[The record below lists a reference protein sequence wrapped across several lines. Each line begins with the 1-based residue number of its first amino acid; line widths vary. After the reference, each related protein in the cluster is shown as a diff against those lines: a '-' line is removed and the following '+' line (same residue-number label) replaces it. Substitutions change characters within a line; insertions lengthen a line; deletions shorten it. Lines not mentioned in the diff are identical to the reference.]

1 MDISQQ
7 DGEWKITM
15 SYPETHE
22 IDGSPGDHAVAAVA
36 HEYAVS
42 RSEIR
47 SRVVRYH
54 DDGVTVV
61 VSRGTDGQL

>member
-1 MDISQQ
+1 MDINQQ
-7 DGEWKITM
+7 EDEWIATM
-15 SYPETHE
+15 SYSERRD
-22 IDGSPGDHAVAAVA
+22 IDESPGDHAVAAVA

-61 VSRGTDGQL
+61 VSQSDGQL

>member
-1 MDISQQ
+1 MDINHQE
-7 DGEWKITM
+7 GEWTVTM
-15 SYPETHE
+15 SFPKAH
-22 IDGSPGDHAVAAVA
+22 DVDSPANHALAAVA
-36 HEYAVS
+36 EEYAVS

-61 VSRGTDGQL
+61 VSRADEQL

>member
-1 MDISQQ
+1 MDINQQ
-7 DGEWKITM
+7 EDDWIATM
-15 SYPETHE
+15 SYPERHE
-22 IDGSPGDHAVAAVA
+22 IDESPGDHAVAAVA
-36 HEYAVS
+36 HEYAVTQ
-42 RSEIR
+42 SEIR

>member
-1 MDISQQ
+1 MDINQQ
-7 DGEWKITM
+7 EGEWIATM
-15 SYPETHE
+15 SYSERRD
-22 IDGSPGDHAVAAVA
+22 IDESPGDHAVATVA
-36 HEYAVS
+36 QEYTVNLA
-42 RSEIR
+42 EIR

>member
-1 MDISQQ
+1 MDINQQ
-7 DGEWKITM
+7 EDEWIATM

-36 HEYAVS
+36 QEYAVNLA
-42 RSEIR
+42 EIR

>member
-1 MDISQQ
+1 MEIEQQ
-7 DGEWKITM
+7 EDEWIVTM
-15 SYPETHE
+15 SYPERRG

-36 HEYAVS
+36 QEYTVA
-42 RSEIR
+42 RSMIR

-61 VSRGTDGQL
+61 VSRGTNGQL

>member
-1 MDISQQ
+1 MEINQQ
-7 DGEWKITM
+7 EGEWIATM

-36 HEYAVS
+36 QEHAVTQ
-42 RSEIR
+42 SEIR

-54 DDGVTVV
+54 DDSVTVV

>member
-1 MDISQQ
+1 
-7 DGEWKITM
+7 M
-15 SYPETHE
+15 SYPERRE
-22 IDGSPGDHAVAAVA
+22 IDDSPADHAIDAVA
-36 HEYAVS
+36 QKCAVT

>member
-1 MDISQQ
+1 MDINQQ
-7 DGEWKITM
+7 EGEWIATM

-22 IDGSPGDHAVAAVA
+22 IDGSPSDHAVAAVA
-36 HEYAVS
+36 QEYAIS

-54 DDGVTVV
+54 NDGVTVV
-61 VSRGTDGQL
+61 ISRSDGQL

>member
-1 MDISQQ
+1 MDINQQ
-7 DGEWKITM
+7 EEEWIATM

-36 HEYAVS
+36 QEYVVNLA
-42 RSEIR
+42 EIR